1 MHYQPNTQDSGT
13 EQPEGKTTSS
23 GRGHAHPL
31 PMRTGRPR
39 FRGKQIIP
47 ILIFG
52 SIILV
57 LIALIRLDPDH
68 AGITREHLQTGLVIP
83 LVRLLI
89 YLGIGLFAGQAM
101 ESLGWAHKLA
111 LPARPIMRRFGL
123 KDESST
129 AFVTA
134 FASNL
139 AANTLLAGY
148 HKEGRITKRE
158 MTLTYL
164 VNTGLPVFLVH
175 LPTTFFI
182 IAPLVKTAGLI
193 YLGICLTAAGLK
205 SLLVLVYCRIT
216 LGNNPSRPAEPPE
229 DREATSTT
237 PSRSRG
243 FVTIFRKR
251 FTRIVL
257 YTIPIYIIV
266 FLLNHLGFF
275 EYLRTGLAHALSL
288 SFFPVESASV
298 VIVTLA
304 AEFTSGAAAAG
315 ALLDGGV
322 LSVKQTVLAL
332 IIGTIAA
339 TPIRA
344 LRHQLPSQAGIF
356 SPSLA
361 LKQLCL
367 SQLLRIG
374 TIIVVAL
381 PYLAWF

>member
-1 MHYQPNTQDSGT
+1 MHYPSNTQDSTPTGR
-13 EQPEGKTTSS
+13 GKTSS
-23 GRGHAHPL
+23 HRSRKHQ
-31 PMRTGRPR
+31 
-39 FRGKQIIP
+39 KS
-47 ILIFG
+47 ILIPALVFG
-52 SIILV
+52 SITL
-57 LIALIRLDPDH
+57 ALAFLAWMDPTH
-68 AGITREHLQTGLVIP
+68 TGITWDYVLTGLIKP
-83 LVRLLI
+83 LSRLLI
-89 YLGIGLFAGQAM
+89 YLGIGLFVGQAV
-101 ESLGWAHKLA
+101 ESMGWAKKLA
-111 LPARPIMRRFGL
+111 VPARPLMRISGL
-123 KDESST
+123 KDESGV

-148 HKEGRITKRE
+148 YKEGRITRKE

-164 VNTGLPVFLVH
+164 LNTGLPVFLVH
-175 LPTTFFI
+175 LPTTFFV

-205 SLLVLVYCRIT
+205 SALVLIYCRIT
-216 LGNNPSRPAEPPE
+216 LGRA
-229 DREATSTT
+229 ATSS
-237 PSRSRG
+237 PSETVPAPVNTGHKKSPRRG
-243 FVTIFRKR
+243 LISAFKKR
-251 FTRIVL
+251 FARIVL
-257 YTIPIYIIV
+257 YTAPIYVII

-275 EYLRTGLAHALSL
+275 EYLRTTLAHSLSL

-322 LSVKQTVLAL
+322 LTIKQTVLAL

-356 SPSLA
+356 TPSLA

-367 SQLLRIG
+367 SQSLRIG

-381 PYLAWF
+381 PYLVWF

>member
-1 MHYQPNTQDSGT
+1 MHYQPNTQDT
-13 EQPEGKTTSS
+13 APEQPAKPSS
-23 GRGHAHPL
+23 HRSQKH
-31 PMRTGRPR
+31 
-39 FRGKQIIP
+39 KKS
-47 ILIFG
+47 ILIPALVLG
-52 SIILV
+52 SITL
-57 LIALIRLDPDH
+57 ALAFLAWIDPTDT
-68 AGITREHLQTGLVIP
+68 GISWGYVYTGLIKP
-83 LVRLLI
+83 LSRLLI

-101 ESLGWAHKLA
+101 ESLGWAEKLA
-111 LPARPIMRRFGL
+111 LPARPLMRLSGL
-123 KDESST
+123 KDESGV

-139 AANTLLAGY
+139 AANTLLMGY
-148 HKEGRITKRE
+148 YKEGRITKKE

-164 VNTGLPVFLVH
+164 LNTGLPVFLVH
-175 LPTTFFI
+175 LPTTFFV

-205 SLLVLVYCRIT
+205 SALVLIYCRIS
-216 LGNNPSRPAEPPE
+216 LGRSVPASNH
-229 DREATSTT
+229 ATT
-237 PSRSRG
+237 PPVQDKTKKSPHRG
-243 FVTIFRKR
+243 LIPAFKKR
-251 FTRIVL
+251 FARIVL
-257 YTIPIYIIV
+257 YTAPIYVII

-275 EYLRTGLAHALSL
+275 EYLRTSLAHSLSL

-315 ALLDGGV
+315 ALLDGGI
-322 LSVKQTVLAL
+322 LTIKQTVLAL

-367 SQLLRIG
+367 SQALRIG
-374 TIIVVAL
+374 TIIIVAT
-381 PYLAWF
+381 PYLVWF

>member
-1 MHYQPNTQDSGT
+1 M
-13 EQPEGKTTSS
+13 
-23 GRGHAHPL
+23 L
-31 PMRTGRPR
+31 
-39 FRGKQIIP
+39 IP
-47 ILIFG
+47 ALVFG

-57 LIALIRLDPDH
+57 LSILTWTTP
-68 AGITREHLQTGLVIP
+68 AGITWDYVVDGLIIP
-83 LVRLLI
+83 LSRLLL

-101 ESLGWAHKLA
+101 ESLGWAEKLA
-111 LPARPIMRRFGL
+111 VPARPLMRISGL
-123 KDESST
+123 KDESGI

-139 AANTLLAGY
+139 AANTLLMGY
-148 HKEGRITKRE
+148 CREGRISQKE

-164 VNTGLPVFLVH
+164 LNTGLPVFLVH

-205 SLLVLVYCRIT
+205 SALVLIYCRLT
-216 LGNNPSRPAEPPE
+216 L
-229 DREATSTT
+229 DRTTSSGDYTTT
-237 PSRSRG
+237 PMPDPASKKSPRRG
-243 FVTIFRKR
+243 LVSAFKKR
-251 FTRIVL
+251 FARIVL
-257 YTIPIYIIV
+257 YTAPIYVII
-266 FLLNHLGFF
+266 FLLNQLGFF
-275 EYLRTGLAHALSL
+275 EYLRTALAHSLSL

-322 LSVKQTVLAL
+322 LTIKQTVLAL

-367 SQLLRIG
+367 SQALRIG
-374 TIIVVAL
+374 TIIMVAA

>member
-1 MHYQPNTQDSGT
+1 MHYQPNTQD
-13 EQPEGKTTSS
+13 
-23 GRGHAHPL
+23 
-31 PMRTGRPR
+31 TGPGIHTPTPPAKAKKHQRS
-39 FRGKQIIP
+39 
-47 ILIFG
+47 ILIPALVFG
-52 SIILV
+52 SFTL
-57 LIALIRLDPDH
+57 ALAFLTWIDPTDT
-68 AGITREHLQTGLVIP
+68 GISWDYVYTGLIKP
-83 LVRLLI
+83 LARLLV
-89 YLGIGLFAGQAM
+89 YLGIGLFVGQAL
-101 ESLGWAHKLA
+101 ESLGWAEKLA
-111 LPARPIMRRFGL
+111 LPARPLMRLAGL
-123 KDESST
+123 KDESGV

-139 AANTLLAGY
+139 AANTLLMGY
-148 HKEGRITKRE
+148 YRGGRITKQE

-164 VNTGLPVFLVH
+164 LNTGLPVFLVH
-175 LPTTFFI
+175 LPTTFFV
-182 IAPLVKTAGLI
+182 IAPLVKTAGII

-205 SLLVLVYCRIT
+205 SALVLIYCRIS
-216 LGNNPSRPAEPPE
+216 LDRSVPASNHATT
-229 DREATSTT
+229 ATSQDKTKKKS
-237 PSRSRG
+237 PRRG
-243 FVTIFRKR
+243 LISAFKKR
-251 FTRIVL
+251 FARIVL
-257 YTIPIYIIV
+257 YTAPIYVII

-275 EYLRTGLAHALSL
+275 EYLRTSLAHSLSL

-322 LSVKQTVLAL
+322 LTIKQTVLAL

-367 SQLLRIG
+367 SQSLRIG
-374 TIIVVAL
+374 TIIIVAT
-381 PYLAWF
+381 PYLVWF